1 MSPDEQVVH
10 DALRGAVRRARIVA
24 AAEALA
30 AGFAVSAFSPIAAVV
45 VAAGVLAWRL
55 RASTRPVLLRSIERT
70 HRDARN
76 LFVTADELSRGVLA
90 AKPVVRQRVFERAA
104 IESKRLNLRALVPVK
119 ALTRAWICLLYTSP
133 SPRDS

>member
-1 MSPDEQVVH
+1 VRVSPEEQVVR
-10 DALRGAVRRARIVA
+10 DTLGSAVRRARIVA

-30 AGFAVSAFSPIAAVV
+30 LGVAVAAISPIAAVI
-45 VAAGVLAWRL
+45 VAAVVLAWRL
-55 RASTRPVLLRSIERT
+55 RASTRPVMLRTIERT

-104 IESKRLNLRALVPVK
+104 IESTRLNHRELVPVQ
-119 ALTRAWICLLYTSP
+119 ALT
-133 SPRDS
+133 